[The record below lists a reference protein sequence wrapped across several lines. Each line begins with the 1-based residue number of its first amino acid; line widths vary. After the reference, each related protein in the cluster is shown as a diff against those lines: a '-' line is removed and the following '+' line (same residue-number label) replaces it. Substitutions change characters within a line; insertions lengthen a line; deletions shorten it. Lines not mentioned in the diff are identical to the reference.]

1 LTQGP
6 QCEGTKLW
14 GLGRKIQRLGRQGIL
29 TIHADKDVKRP
40 QNREDKLTIAR
51 EARPRKMGPK
61 WAKNPLGRPPLVDRP
76 NPFSWRFEPP
86 FGLGLLRGINSLAAK
101 IRRHPSTG
109 TQRNLGES
117 DDGRRKSSKSSRK
130 GGVPELVEVINGMY
144 SVEMI

>member
-1 LTQGP
+1 MRIKTSKGHTIEKTEAHNCKRSPPAKDGIETGQKAPGP
-6 QCEGTKLW
+6 
-14 GLGRKIQRLGRQGIL
+14 
-29 TIHADKDVKRP
+29 ADP
-40 QNREDKLTIAR
+40 GGP
-51 EARPRKMGPK
+51 ARPIFVAVR
-61 WAKNPLGRPPLVDRP
+61 A
-76 NPFSWRFEPP
+76 P